1 MLQRLSIQNY
11 ALIDRLDLEF
21 HTGMNIITGETG
33 AGKSILL
40 GALGLMLGQR
50 SDADA
55 LMDKT
60 RKCIVEGLF
69 VAGKNKGAVEDY
81 LKEHDLDVSEQ
92 VLIRREVSPE
102 GKSRSF
108 INDTPVNLQQLK
120 ELTGMLVDIHSQHQ
134 TLLLNK
140 SDFQLSVIDA
150 LAGNGVELNDYRIK
164 YKQLITLRAN
174 LARLLDEE
182 QKAKSEQD
190 YLRFQ
195 WNELE
200 EAALKEGEQV
210 ALEKELTTLTN
221 AEEISTRLGQ
231 AITELSGGENNL
243 LNQLNNLQQQMQS
256 VAKFDDEIRQLLDRL
271 KSSAIELKDIADE
284 GERLAGR
291 FQLDP
296 ERLQIIEQRLDV
308 IYRLQKKHRRNS
320 IEELLELGMEWSTR
334 LSALDN
340 MSSDL
345 EVLESDVLERT
356 KRLTEQAKKISA
368 ARQKVL
374 AKTEKLLQG
383 MLVEVALPNA
393 VIKLTIFADPD
404 AIPGPDG
411 IDKIRFLFSANKGF
425 EPSDLG
431 KVASGGELSR
441 LMLCIKAAVANSMEL
456 PTMIFDEIDTGISGE
471 TALKIGEVMNKMS
484 RYHQLITITHLPQ
497 IASRGEAHFF
507 VRKQVVGKKTVT
519 EVVQLDDQTRT
530 IEIARM
536 LSGDQPSKAALEN
549 AKDLLSR

>member
-536 LSGDQPSKAALEN
+536 LSGDQPTKAALQN